1 MTIYNFDIDDNYFQ
15 MNRIVNS
22 SKFSF
27 LKGFSIT
34 ERRVLRKMFL
44 QLKMD
49 ILSGSN
55 QELDPR
61 IKKDLEK
68 QLKAFDRFYKNFRR
82 TRAYNSRRETRIFER
97 CLRKSL
103 RYYSF
108 LILIWEDN
116 EILRKKNSKKKIL
129 RSMRILLLTYFS
141 FYER

>member
-1 MTIYNFDIDDNYFQ
+1 MNDNYFQ

-55 QELDPR
+55 QGLDPPSRRR

-68 QLKAFDRFYKNFRR
+68 QLKTFDKFYKDFRR
-82 TRAYNSRRETRIFER
+82 TRTYNSRRETKTFER

-108 LILIWEDN
+108 LILIWEEN
-116 EILRKKNSKKKIL
+116 EILRKKSKKII
-129 RSMRILLLTYFS
+129 SNI
-141 FYER
+141 